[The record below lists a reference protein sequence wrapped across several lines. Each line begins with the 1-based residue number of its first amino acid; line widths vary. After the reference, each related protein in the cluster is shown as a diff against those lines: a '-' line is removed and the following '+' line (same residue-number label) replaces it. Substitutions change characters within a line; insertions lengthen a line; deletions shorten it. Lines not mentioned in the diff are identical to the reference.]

1 MRSISRDVMSP
12 THFCFMLSRVVVVF
26 VTTLLERSTTI
37 MPFSLRSM
45 QTVIASRTVAS
56 LDITGST
63 HRSVCLRFKT
73 SDILTSDIRC
83 RGSSCS
89 LPSLLLAVVELEL
102 ELELDDS
109 ATRADRGTGE
119 GGCLSEESST
129 CATDEN

>member
-89 LPSLLLAVVELEL
+89 LPSLLLAVVELES
-102 ELELDDS
+102 ELKLDDS
-109 ATRADRGTGE
+109 ATRADRGRGE
-119 GGCLSEESST
+119 DCLSEASST

>member
-1 MRSISRDVMSP
+1 MRSISRDVISP
-12 THFCFMLSRVVVVF
+12 THFCFMLSRVDEVVVF
-26 VTTLLERSTTI
+26 VATLLERSTTI
-37 MPFSLRSM
+37 MPFNLRSM

-63 HRSVCLRFKT
+63 HRSVCLRFRT

-89 LPSLLLAVVELEL
+89 LPSLLV

-109 ATRADRGTGE
+109 ATRADRGTGVTGE
-119 GGCLSEESST
+119 DCLSEESST